1 MVRRGLARSRS
12 DAQQLVSDSRVLV
25 GGMPAPK
32 PASLVSPDTPIELV
46 SDEKRWVSRGAHKLL
61 AALEAFS
68 VSPEGK
74 DALDVGASTGGFTEA
89 LLASGARSV
98 TALDVGRA
106 QLHES
111 LRSDPRVDSLER
123 TNFRLIDPGSL
134 PKSPFPIVVADLSFI
149 SLCAVA
155 RNLAAVAEDKGDV
168 IVLVKPQFE
177 AGKGEVGSG
186 GVVRRQETRDR
197 VVDQVCDCLEKAG
210 LGARGIIRSPIE
222 GRDGNVEYLLWL
234 RKGED
239 RIALEVPA

>member
-1 MVRRGLARSRS
+1 
-12 DAQQLVSDSRVLV
+12 
-25 GGMPAPK
+25 
-32 PASLVSPDTPIELV
+32 LVSPDTPIELV

-68 VSPEGK
+68 VDPEGK
-74 DALDVGASTGGFTEA
+74 DALDVGASTGGFTEV

-123 TNFRLIDPGSL
+123 TNFRLIDPAIL
-134 PKSPFPIVVADLSFI
+134 EKAPFPIVVADLSFI

-155 RNLAAVAEDKGDV
+155 INLARATADGGDLV
-168 IVLVKPQFE
+168 LLVKPQFE
-177 AGKGEVGSG
+177 AGKGEVGGG
-186 GVVRRQETRDR
+186 GVVRSQETRDR
-197 VVDQVCDCLEKAG
+197 AIRKVLDCLHEAG

-222 GRDGNVEYLLWL
+222 GRDGNIEYLLWL
-234 RKGED
+234 RKGEESLD
-239 RIALEVPA
+239 LEVPA